1 MINHFKYI
9 LIFLVISF
17 CSTSTSPSL
26 PENFNNC
33 LISLDES
40 LEDIQ
45 QIKNENEINFEIRIV
60 REPTER
66 EECVDMILGT
76 NLEQGSRIDNG
87 DVVDLVVGIKKDEI
101 TETVLD
107 TEYDLYL
114 QQLEDKNIEELN
126 LIIAPNFGTSIPNII
141 IEDQNVVTFIR
152 KENPLNY
159 KFMFSEAEG
168 YVYGVDSD
176 NKVNMVLD
184 ISDKTVRE
192 REAGLHTFDFL
203 NIDATNYLII
213 TYSGTDNN
221 YHLSA
226 FEILD
231 ILQLGE
237 EQTLALLGDIDGKTV
252 HLGGKILQKNDDI
265 ILCLGDVNSP
275 GTSAKFDTLWG
286 KIISFPKINL
296 LKQPVTTFNDERISF
311 IGYGLRNPWSCFF
324 QENNLII
331 PDVGNSHWEEINIIK
346 NLDINNEPVFFGWPW
361 YEAYFNANYNNT
373 PVDEETKNSLIEQAQ
388 FPLFLYPH
396 ANNYCA
402 IIGGTELKDTSK
414 WEGYFFVG
422 DFCTGTIWAINIE
435 NQSELIVLEKNLIP
449 FSITTINDSGN
460 ETLLVGTTSGQIIE
474 VVLP

>member
-168 YVYGVDSD
+168 YVYGVDSN

-184 ISDKTVRE
+184 ISDK
-192 REAGLHTFDFL
+192 
-203 NIDATNYLII
+203 I
-213 TYSGTDNN
+213 
-221 YHLSA
+221 
-226 FEILD
+226 
-231 ILQLGE
+231 
-237 EQTLALLGDIDGKTV
+237 
-252 HLGGKILQKNDDI
+252 
-265 ILCLGDVNSP
+265 
-275 GTSAKFDTLWG
+275 
-286 KIISFPKINL
+286 
-296 LKQPVTTFNDERISF
+296 
-311 IGYGLRNPWSCFF
+311 
-324 QENNLII
+324 
-331 PDVGNSHWEEINIIK
+331 
-346 NLDINNEPVFFGWPW
+346 
-361 YEAYFNANYNNT
+361 
-373 PVDEETKNSLIEQAQ
+373 
-388 FPLFLYPH
+388 
-396 ANNYCA
+396 
-402 IIGGTELKDTSK
+402 
-414 WEGYFFVG
+414 
-422 DFCTGTIWAINIE
+422 
-435 NQSELIVLEKNLIP
+435 
-449 FSITTINDSGN
+449 
-460 ETLLVGTTSGQIIE
+460 
-474 VVLP
+474 